1 MDLLR
6 TLWALFWIFWLKAIK
21 SFQKESFRSSGW
33 KKGSIAPGAT
43 TSCSVSFL
51 IIRFPPANDL
61 FQFCIPSSSW
71 KSCFSRR
78 KHKLFA
84 TQRCVCFEIVV
95 CDEKT
100 KVFCFILLYKIAD
113 SSLKR
118 LFLWCSQLVELRKT
132 SMSTSTRWRFALG
145 SNFERSC
152 LIVPRMAACV
162 WRISAN
168 FCFCSLSSAATSSCK
183 TSSCRQKKS
192 VGLQHESHL
201 NNLTIHG
208 ILSQVPRTER
218 SRSRRVFGPLEM
230 RLLSRLHSRNRDA
243 SVLPNGDRWPTSPA
257 PHSTWAPP
265 NQLSQAALSRCMF
278 CEPTRYDIVLHP
290 YRNTLQSPSC
300 RPMLL
305 VRESVDPVDAI
316 VRATVRALLLV
327 PVTQKSIA
335 RLPTHTNKL
344 EKVEHSVRV
353 YQQSRLPWEATSLP
367 SRSIVI
373 ESCWCAEKLSLRGTP
388 FGQVQM
394 MATLIVFFPP

>member
-21 SFQKESFRSSGW
+21 SFQKESFRSSW

-51 IIRFPPANDL
+51 IIDFHL
-61 FQFCIPSSSW
+61 QTTFFQFVFLHHHENHAFREENINSLLLNDVFVL
-71 KSCFSRR
+71 KLLFVMKKRKCF
-78 KHKLFA
+78 
-84 TQRCVCFEIVV
+84 
-95 CDEKT
+95 
-100 KVFCFILLYKIAD
+100 VFLLYKIAD

-305 VRESVDPVDAI
+305 VREAVDLVDAI

>member
-51 IIRFPPANDL
+51 IIDFHL
-61 FQFCIPSSSW
+61 QTTFFQFVFLHHHENHAFREENINSLLLNDVFVL
-71 KSCFSRR
+71 KLLFVMKKRKCF
-78 KHKLFA
+78 
-84 TQRCVCFEIVV
+84 
-95 CDEKT
+95 
-100 KVFCFILLYKIAD
+100 VFLLYKIAD

-305 VRESVDPVDAI
+305 VREAVDLVDAI